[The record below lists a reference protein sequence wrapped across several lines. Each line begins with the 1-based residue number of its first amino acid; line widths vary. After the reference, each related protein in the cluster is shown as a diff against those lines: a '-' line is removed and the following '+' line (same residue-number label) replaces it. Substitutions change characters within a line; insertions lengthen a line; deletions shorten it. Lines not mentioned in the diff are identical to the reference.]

1 MLAVTGFLLPFIL
14 LCILLFYLLQSVRA
28 QKNIASQRRVQCGQ
42 CDGCKRKD
50 CGSCV
55 HCHNAKKYIPKCIT
69 VYKLWYQY
77 TCYTHLHVYN
87 YSISTHVIPLS
98 ILFAWCCI
106 DKKKFSGQ
114 GKNKQCCMHSKC
126 THLTYGVSCSTTMI
140 ELKSKSELSEL
151 PGQGCK
157 VSREKTSLM

>member
-1 MLAVTGFLLPFIL
+1 MK
-14 LCILLFYLLQSVRA
+14 QSVRA
-28 QKNIASQRRVQCGQ
+28 QKNIASQRRVRCGQ

-55 HCHNAKKYIPKCIT
+55 QC
-69 VYKLWYQY
+69 L
-77 TCYTHLHVYN
+77 
-87 YSISTHVIPLS
+87 
-98 ILFAWCCI
+98 

-114 GKNKQCCMHSKC
+114 GKKKQCCIHRKC
-126 THLTYGVSCSTTMI
+126 THLTSGVSCSTTMI

-157 VSREKTSLM
+157 VSREDIVDVSVSYNYYAMYISYYTNRECANPILDL